1 LLGLSAFTCFNSHS
15 LMVVEHS
22 CECSHMLP
30 FTHQVFPRRPLP
42 TLVFRA
48 TADANG
54 EQYMLDRV
62 GIKRFAIMQ
71 TRGTTITFIE

>member
-1 LLGLSAFTCFNSHS
+1 
-15 LMVVEHS
+15 
-22 CECSHMLP
+22 MLP

-62 GIKRFAIMQ
+62 GIKRFTIMQ